1 MANRSATRPL
11 RPSAV
16 GEVGD
21 GVVCDGG
28 GRRGKPVAWFYTLG
42 GYGVGRSIGQ
52 WTVPKKGSTHERR
65 GPARGPRLHRAQGG
79 LPQATAPDRGAGT
92 RPSADGRGG
101 AILHRHPNPGLRDDQ
116 GAARG
121 LPRSARGAP
130 GPLDRKST
138 RLNSSH

>member
-1 MANRSATRPL
+1 MVASGSGPRSAGEGPCRCRPKRRAPKCSGDPAGAESTLMSNRIATRPL

-65 GPARGPRLHRAQGG
+65 GPARG
-79 LPQATAPDRGAGT
+79 
-92 RPSADGRGG
+92 
-101 AILHRHPNPGLRDDQ
+101 
-116 GAARG
+116 
-121 LPRSARGAP
+121 
-130 GPLDRKST
+130 DRKST